1 MHEYNFLKSNF
12 IQKVIAKLLNTFLKS
27 FPLFGCTLCLLI
39 RIKLPPLFRF
49 LFMTEHSG
57 KGSCWRCQAL
67 GNHLIP
73 LSNMILNYTSTLN
86 SYLRVADK
94 NVIFFPHNHH
104 NVHIS
109 LEALNATDCSV
120 DGIIGTNNKL
130 TFPTNQRSENRD

>member
-1 MHEYNFLKSNF
+1 
-12 IQKVIAKLLNTFLKS
+12 
-27 FPLFGCTLCLLI
+27 
-39 RIKLPPLFRF
+39 
-49 LFMTEHSG
+49 
-57 KGSCWRCQAL
+57 
-67 GNHLIP
+67 
-73 LSNMILNYTSTLN
+73 MILNYTSTLN

-130 TFPTNQRSENRD
+130 TFPTNQRSENRDWWISSLGYGATRMNETVDGIVWLSVIRGW